1 MFHNINDMEDKLNS
15 IDINYWTIVRK
26 QDKLI
31 ICHII
36 QSPYPK
42 MTLSIIID
50 SDFAAHVFCNDVE
63 IHRIG
68 EYKIPNFVTDMNIL
82 EILISNLKKMNI
94 EEQQSK
100 PQNDISILKL
110 IMSFLLLLPEESNE
124 YYSAIK
130 FIYEQINLLTLN
142 KFNYSTE
149 MMIFSSLL
157 YNCSPTGYRLL
168 RDSKNVILPSYSTIR
183 KLTLSI
189 FMNPVVEQHNNNFLM
204 YIKNKFKLL
213 VQKDITVSLLM
224 KLI

>member
-1 MFHNINDMEDKLNS
+1 
-15 IDINYWTIVRK
+15 
-26 QDKLI
+26 
-31 ICHII
+31 
-36 QSPYPK
+36 
-42 MTLSIIID
+42 MTLSIVID

-68 EYKIPNFVTDMNIL
+68 EYKIPNFVNDIDIF
-82 EILISNLKKMNI
+82 EILISNLQKMDI

-100 PQNDISILKL
+100 LQNDISILKL
-110 IMSFLLLLPEESNE
+110 IMSFLLLLREESNK

-130 FIYEQINLLTLN
+130 FIYEQINLMTLN

-149 MMIFSSLL
+149 IMIFSLLL

-189 FMNPVVEQHNNNFLM
+189 SMNPVVEQHHNNFLM
-204 YIKNKFKLL
+204 CIKNKLMLL
-213 VQKDITVSLLM
+213 VQKAITVSLLIDEIHLKPYFDYKGGNVVGLANYTNEVATSAFAFM
-224 KLI
+224 LSSVIKL